1 MTRDERQDLAIE
13 KWKKAGGKNCII
25 ANTGFGKT
33 RTALKLMTRVL
44 SKNATAIIVVIVP
57 TKILKDQWIKQLEEW
72 KINATVMVAN
82 TAAKKPFYCN
92 LLVLD
97 EVHRFAATSLSKL
110 FQNCNPALILGLTA
124 TYERLDGKEKEV
136 LDKYCPPCDEITLQE
151 SEENGWTAPYTEYK
165 VILDVDTTA
174 YDQANQ
180 AFMNHFAFFNFQFD
194 SAMKAVCDVSYRQ
207 KLAQQMGST
216 LQEVTAHAFGWKK
229 AMQFR
234 KDFIANHPKKI
245 EIAKKI
251 LAARQD
257 KKAITFNTSIKQCEA
272 YGFGYV
278 VHSKKN
284 DKENKKILD
293 DFAKAGP
300 GNVLHNSRVAK
311 EGYDCPGLDLVI
323 ITGFHSDKISKVQEI
338 GRVCRFAPDKH
349 AEVFTLTLKGTQDQ
363 KWHLKSSQGLE
374 YIEINEQEL
383 DLVLNHQPLNK
394 KVRTSSGFNGLRY

>member
-1 MTRDERQDLAIE
+1 
-13 KWKKAGGKNCII
+13 
-25 ANTGFGKT
+25 
-33 RTALKLMTRVL
+33 
-44 SKNATAIIVVIVP
+44 
-57 TKILKDQWIKQLEEW
+57 
-72 KINATVMVAN
+72 
-82 TAAKKPFYCN
+82 
-92 LLVLD
+92 
-97 EVHRFAATSLSKL
+97 
-110 FQNCNPALILGLTA
+110 
-124 TYERLDGKEKEV
+124 
-136 LDKYCPPCDEITLQE
+136 
-151 SEENGWTAPYTEYK
+151 
-165 VILDVDTTA
+165 
-174 YDQANQ
+174 
-180 AFMNHFAFFNFQFD
+180 
-194 SAMKAVCDVSYRQ
+194 
-207 KLAQQMGST
+207 
-216 LQEVTAHAFGWKK
+216 
-229 AMQFR
+229 
-234 KDFIANHPKKI
+234 
-245 EIAKKI
+245 
-251 LAARQD
+251 
-257 KKAITFNTSIKQCEA
+257 
-272 YGFGYV
+272 